1 MPQLVKQVIQ
11 YRELRSDVHSRLI
24 WEIDE
29 PVIYQYAVGH
39 ALSNLAP
46 SEAKIHTDKSE
57 IYKVP
62 LFNKKNHTKI
72 VDLLGQY
79 GLLHIQLMPGRFLE
93 SVFVKPD
100 GISIDLITAK
110 DGGLIYEFYNT
121 STSETIEIIATIAE
135 DVDNIYLKISA
146 NPDDLEY
153 RQYFVKLAQKN
164 ATSGSKVMDREI
176 MTAKQAADYLG
187 VATGTIAN
195 WTSEGKIPVVYAG
208 ASPRYRKADLEN
220 WLDQNPRPKKK

>member
-1 MPQLVKQVIQ
+1 MPQLVKQIIQ
-11 YRELRSDVHSRLI
+11 YRELRSDAHSRII
-24 WEIDE
+24 WELDE

-39 ALSNLAP
+39 ALPSLAP
-46 SEAKIHTDKSE
+46 SEAKLHADKSE
-57 IYKVP
+57 IYNVP

-72 VDLLGQY
+72 VDPLGQH
-79 GLLHIQLMPGRFLE
+79 GLLHMQLMPGRFLE
-93 SVFVKPD
+93 SIFVEPA
-100 GISIDLITAK
+100 GISIDLILAK
-110 DGGLIYEFYNT
+110 DGALIYEFYNT
-121 STSETIEIIATIAE
+121 STSETIEIVATIAD

-153 RQYFVKLAQKN
+153 RQYFVKLAKKN

-208 ASPRYRKADLEN
+208 ASPRYIKADLEL
-220 WLDQNPRPKKK
+220 WLIKNKRK